1 MGSEK
6 FIPVNK
12 FEASKAVLRPPIHI
26 EGLDIKDTSHIDSV
40 KQVQSV
46 HGLSV
51 FKRTSPVSQDIF
63 KALPTVTLDMGSTYE
78 SFCPLDKSASVQNP
92 RLAVLENFK
101 EISRIMTQN
110 FITHKRL
117 EKRYEKSS
125 IPKLEMNRK
134 RIEEEAA
141 NRMTNILKMMH
152 SPNNFSQQM
161 MLLPF

>member
-1 MGSEK
+1 
-6 FIPVNK
+6 
-12 FEASKAVLRPPIHI
+12 
-26 EGLDIKDTSHIDSV
+26 
-40 KQVQSV
+40 
-46 HGLSV
+46 
-51 FKRTSPVSQDIF
+51 
-63 KALPTVTLDMGSTYE
+63 MGSTYE
-78 SFCPLDKSASVQNP
+78 SFCPMDKSASVQNP